1 MRFYLSLLPLST
13 HSLMMIIGDDAPKE
27 NSVLDSI
34 TVLNICVHICIY
46 LLYTIHNIH
55 LIKVATLPA
64 MISHKPEAKMTKH
77 LACKRHTYI
86 VYRAFHTKLTRL
98 KPSLFFC
105 SFNYFIDSQKM
116 TYTNFQLF
124 SQIFLAVMVEI
135 VDLALIV
142 VIDSFKIN
150 TINSLIKKRFKE

>member
-1 MRFYLSLLPLST
+1 
-13 HSLMMIIGDDAPKE
+13 
-27 NSVLDSI
+27 
-34 TVLNICVHICIY
+34 
-46 LLYTIHNIH
+46 
-55 LIKVATLPA
+55 
-64 MISHKPEAKMTKH
+64 
-77 LACKRHTYI
+77 
-86 VYRAFHTKLTRL
+86 
-98 KPSLFFC
+98 
-105 SFNYFIDSQKM
+105 M